1 VTREVVGML
10 CNFRAHDGITVNER
24 DGLGISNED
33 SFTITAESAEAEI
46 LLMEVPMKL

>member
-1 VTREVVGML
+1 MVYAFVLKGDF
-10 CNFRAHDGITVNER
+10 NIGGITVNER

>member
-1 VTREVVGML
+1 VILTLVES
-10 CNFRAHDGITVNER
+10 TVNER

-46 LLMEVPMKL
+46 LLMKFQ